1 MAAATR
7 SGNSS
12 PPVADTGQGFPARPE
27 PPLPL
32 GISECLL
39 GREVRYDGT
48 GAGSSFPHAVLEG
61 LYQYQGIC
69 PEVGIGMPVPRP
81 PIRLVARESADGSGH
96 VRAVG
101 VADSQLDC
109 TDALADFARDTAP
122 RFVGLAGYVLMKSS
136 PSCGLERVKVYSE
149 RADGTV
155 GMAKRVGR
163 GIYAQGLATAL
174 PDLPLE
180 ESGRLND
187 EVLRENFVTRTFTF
201 AHWQS
206 LMASGLSAHGLV
218 EFHSR
223 YKYLLMAHSVPAYQ
237 EAGRLLSNLKSD
249 LDGIADR
256 YISVLMQGL
265 ARPASRGGH
274 ANVLAHLQG
283 YLKRVLDAPSR
294 QELATLI
301 AAYRRGEQP
310 LLAPMAVL
318 KHHLSRHPDAYVLY
332 QTYLEPHPPS
342 AALRRGL

>member
-1 MAAATR
+1 MAD
-7 SGNSS
+7 N
-12 PPVADTGQGFPARPE
+12 GQDFPERPE

-39 GREVRYDGT
+39 GNEVRYDGT
-48 GAGSSFPHAVLEG
+48 GARSSFPHAILKG
-61 LYQYQGIC
+61 LYTYQGIC

-81 PIRLVARESADGSGH
+81 PIRLVARASDAEPRLI
-96 VRAVG
+96 RAVG
-101 VADSQLDC
+101 VADSSLDY
-109 TDALADFARDTAP
+109 TDALAGFARDTAP
-122 RFVGLAGYVLMKSS
+122 GLGGLAGYVLMKSS
-136 PSCGLERVKVYSE
+136 PSCGLERVKVYRE
-149 RADGTV
+149 QADGTI
-155 GMAKRVGR
+155 GMPKREGR
-163 GIYAQGLATAL
+163 GIFAEGLVAAQ
-174 PDLPLE
+174 PNLPLE

-187 EVLRENFVTRTFTF
+187 EVLRENFVTRTFAY
-201 AHWQS
+201 AHWQA
-206 LMASGLSAHGLV
+206 LKATGLTAKGLV

-237 EAGRLLSNLKSD
+237 EAGRLLSNLKTD
-249 LDGIADR
+249 LEAISEQ
-256 YISVLMQGL
+256 YISLLMRGL

-310 LLAPMAVL
+310 LLAPLAVL
-318 KHHLSRHPDAYVLY
+318 KHHLNRHPDTYVLY
-332 QTYLEPHPPS
+332 QTYLDPHPPA

>member
-1 MAAATR
+1 
-7 SGNSS
+7 
-12 PPVADTGQGFPARPE
+12 VADSSQHFPDRPE

-39 GREVRYDGT
+39 GNEVRYDGS
-48 GAGSSFPHAVLEG
+48 GARSSFPHAVLEG
-61 LYQYQGIC
+61 LYTYQGIC

-81 PIRLVARESADGSGH
+81 PIRLVARAGQAADGR

-101 VADSQLDC
+101 VADSDLDY
-109 TDALADFARDTAP
+109 TEALAEFAANTAP
-122 RFVGLAGYVLMKSS
+122 GLTGLAGYVLMKSS
-136 PSCGLERVKVYSE
+136 PSCGLERVKVYSQQ
-149 RADGTV
+149 ADGSV
-155 GMAKRVGR
+155 GMPKRVGR
-163 GIYAQGLATAL
+163 GIFAEGLAAAL
-174 PDLPLE
+174 PNLPLE

-187 EVLRENFVTRTFTF
+187 EVLRENFVTRTF
-201 AHWQS
+201 AYSHWQA
-206 LMASGLSAHGLV
+206 LLATGLTARGLV

-237 EAGRLLSNLKSD
+237 EAGRLLSNLKTN
-249 LDGIADR
+249 LEGIAAT
-256 YISVLMQGL
+256 YVSVLMRGL
-265 ARPASRGGH
+265 SRPASRGGH

-301 AAYRRGEQP
+301 AAYQRGEQP

-318 KHHLSRHPDAYVLY
+318 KHHLNRNPDAYVLY
-332 QTYLEPHPPS
+332 QTYLDPHPPA

>member
-1 MAAATR
+1 M
-7 SGNSS
+7 
-12 PPVADTGQGFPARPE
+12 
-27 PPLPL
+27 PL

-39 GREVRYDGT
+39 GNEVRYDGT
-48 GAGSSFPHAVLEG
+48 GARSSFPHAVLEG
-61 LYQYQGIC
+61 LYHYQGIC

-81 PIRLVARESADGSGH
+81 PIRLVARESAAGARQI
-96 VRAVG
+96 RAVG
-101 VADSQLDC
+101 VADSQLDY
-109 TDALADFARDTAP
+109 TEALADFARDTAP
-122 RFVGLAGYVLMKSS
+122 GLDGLAGYVLMKSS

-149 RADGTV
+149 QADGSV
-155 GMAKRVGR
+155 GMPKRVGR
-163 GIYAQGLATAL
+163 GIFAEGLAAAL
-174 PDLPLE
+174 PNLPLE

-187 EVLRENFVTRTFTF
+187 EVLRENFVTRTFAY
-201 AHWQS
+201 AHWQK
-206 LMASGLSAHGLV
+206 LLAVGLSAGALV

-249 LDGIADR
+249 LEGIAR
-256 YISVLMQGL
+256 KYISVLMRGL

-301 AAYRRGEQP
+301 AAYQRGEQP
-310 LLAPMAVL
+310 LLAPLAVL
-318 KHHLSRHPDAYVLY
+318 KHHLNRNPDAYVLY
-332 QTYLEPHPPS
+332 QTYLDPHPPG

>member
-1 MAAATR
+1 MR
-7 SGNSS
+7 SGISS
-12 PPVADTGQGFPARPE
+12 LPVADSGQDLPERPP

-39 GREVRYDGT
+39 GNEVRYDGT
-48 GAGSSFPHAVLEG
+48 GARSSFPHAALEG
-61 LYQYQGIC
+61 LFEYQGIC

-81 PIRLVARESADGSGH
+81 PIRLIARKSADQTRQ

-101 VADSQLDC
+101 VADRDLDY
-109 TDALADFARDTAP
+109 TDALAGFARDTAP
-122 RFVGLAGYVLMKSS
+122 GLGGLAGYVLMKSS

-149 RADGTV
+149 QPDGTV
-155 GMAKRVGR
+155 GMPKRTGR
-163 GIYAQGLATAL
+163 GIFAAGLAAAL
-174 PDLPLE
+174 PNLPLE

-187 EVLRENFVTRTFTF
+187 EVLRENFVTRTFAY
-201 AHWQS
+201 AHWQA
-206 LMASGLSAHGLV
+206 LLTAGLSAPALV
-218 EFHSR
+218 AFHSR

-237 EAGRLLSNLKSD
+237 KAGRLLSNLKTD
-249 LDGIADR
+249 LDGIAAS
-256 YISVLMQGL
+256 YIGVLMDGL

-294 QELATLI
+294 RELATLI
-301 AAYRRGEQP
+301 AEYRRGEQP

-318 KHHLSRHPDAYVLY
+318 KHHLNRHPDDYVLY
-332 QTYLEPHPPS
+332 QTYLDPHPPG